1 MFRRMKKKLGLSL
14 LSGFMRFVRKSE
26 DEEIS
31 RGCFC
36 FNNVGCD
43 GAL

>member
-1 MFRRMKKKLGLSL
+1 MFRRMKRRLGLSL
-14 LSGFMRFVRKSE
+14 LSGFMCFKGKSE

-36 FNNVGCD
+36 CNNVGCY
-43 GAL
+43 GAF